1 MKYTEEQS
9 KLIYDFL
16 VALQDRGVTSID
28 SAIDEIN
35 DNTIWSIWS
44 VYGYGHYDDYLR
56 SPEWKALRQRVI
68 ERDGAEC
75 VICGSRNNLR
85 VHHTSYEKGV
95 DEEGDNL
102 VTLCEECHKKVHEIV
117 DRTFSPRTGE
127 GDVLNAAQNE
137 LGRRMADIINDVFPE
152 GIEGRRKVRTVQV
165 IRNTYRNKPH
175 RVMPAS
181 TPIYQAVKKRK

>member
-16 VALQDRGVTSID
+16 VDLRDRGVTSIYE
-28 SAIDEIN
+28 AIGEIN
-35 DNTIWSIWS
+35 ENTIWSIRS

-56 SPEWKALRQRVI
+56 SPEWRTLRQRVI
-68 ERDGAEC
+68 DRDGGEC

-85 VHHTSYEKGV
+85 VHHISYEKGM

-102 VTLCEECHKKVHEIV
+102 VTLCEDCHKKVHDIV
-117 DRTFSPRTGE
+117 DKTFSPRTGE
-127 GDVLNAAQNE
+127 RDVLNAAENE
-137 LGRRMADIINDVFPE
+137 LGRRMAAIINDAFPE
-152 GIEGRRKVRTVQV
+152 GIEGRRKVRAVQV
-165 IRNTYRNKPH
+165 IRATYRNKPH

-181 TPIYQAVKKRK
+181 TPIYQTVRKRK